1 MAGCVCL
8 CACNVHLTRKTY
20 FFNLWNVS
28 IVFVWTYFHGKCC
41 LSPVQAA
48 EIVWRNSGCQSAT
61 NTAVARTSILGIHYY
76 NAHSKVMHNALEICN
91 TTHPDPRYEGHLSL
105 AEFSRVGTIFD
116 IFGKFWKTGVL
127 FTRPGKSGAKV
138 VERFFFLK
146 KKWMPNDWW

>member
-1 MAGCVCL
+1 M
-8 CACNVHLTRKTY
+8 
-20 FFNLWNVS
+20 
-28 IVFVWTYFHGKCC
+28 VFVRTYFHGKCC
-41 LSPVQAA
+41 LSPMQAA

-91 TTHPDPRYEGHLSL
+91 TTHPDPRYVGHLSL

-116 IFGKFWKTGVL
+116 IFGKFRKTGVL
-127 FTRPGKSGAKV
+127 FTRPGKFRAKV

-146 KKWMPNDWW
+146 KKEKEKMDAND